1 MATAGEISRNSLGFT
16 LGLVRKAKA
25 NVTEEYMRS
34 VADLM
39 VIKGRPWYT
48 MVRSYLVSDVT
59 RAMFAEMNFGWG
71 EPKFAG
77 PAKGN
82 VASFQILYRNKN
94 GEDGILVTLCL
105 PTPAME
111 RFEKELDS
119 TFKEQSNGGGDAK
132 SPLSSL

>member
-16 LGLVRKAKA
+16 LELVRKAKA

-34 VADLM
+34 VADLF

-59 RAMFAEMNFGWG
+59 RAMIAEMNLGWG
-71 EPKFAG
+71 KPKYAG

-82 VASFQILYRNKN
+82 VASFQIPYRTKK
-94 GEDGILVTLCL
+94 GEDGVLVTLCL

-111 RFEKELDS
+111 RFAKELDS
-119 TFKEQSNGGGDAK
+119 TFKEQSNGGGNAK